1 MYYNGCFFTKNPSQA
16 LSGKTKLNTCYI
28 LYSMSNV
35 CIIYYTSPAQAD
47 KAGTGFASFKAGS
60 RLPGALP
67 EGMRYWR
74 PA

>member
-1 MYYNGCFFTKNPSQA
+1 
-16 LSGKTKLNTCYI
+16 
-28 LYSMSNV
+28 MSNV